1 MIEISVDSGHNLVTF
16 KNTGHGT
23 NATSDAAF
31 RTVKR
36 QYDASGQVKFLID
49 WT

>member
-16 KNTGHGT
+16 KNTGWDT

-36 QYDASGQVKFLID
+36 QYDTYGQVKLLID